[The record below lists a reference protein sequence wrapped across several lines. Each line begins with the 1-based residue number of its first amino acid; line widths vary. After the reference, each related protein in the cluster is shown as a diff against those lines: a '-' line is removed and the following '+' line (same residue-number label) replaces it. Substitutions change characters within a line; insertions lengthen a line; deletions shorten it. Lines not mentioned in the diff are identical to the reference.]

1 MSDFNLAAAITLQL
15 ATGAGAK
22 LAADINSHLDS
33 VKDIQPEI
41 KPTLVLSATAKKIFS
56 STAKKP
62 TIANVKVKVIN
73 NAVITNLLKDKTI
86 NIDVEFSDKAKKSI
100 DDFSTS
106 LSKLRESAKGFE
118 ELQKLVKYMNTIGKA
133 DFEALAGGDKVDTAA
148 SKRKAKAEK
157 AKAAYEDLVST
168 ITSLS
173 KKAGKG
179 EFVPLAIKAFEQ
191 LETKFKTTS
200 NLASRFSGVTGQVF
214 KNTKFAIESVF
225 AAFRDLE
232 REQRKATKAGLIPEN
247 EDDAKKNKLFKEFQK
262 AKVEALKV
270 LQTLDA
276 AEQIPLSS
284 AIKDVVKPMRDL
296 VSEANKYRKLISDIN
311 KEGREAKAT
320 GASPEVIKSI
330 KERIRLAKQASKSG
344 VSITSFKESEPYQES
359 VAQGKNF
366 TNIQRTAS
374 RAAAA
379 IESVREKLRIYN
391 TELDSDGAKATG
403 TRDTISKLANDY
415 EELVAAQV
423 KLGGPKSVEKI
434 TNGMNSLKI
443 SVSKVMDETK
453 DFDAV
458 LKSLN
463 DKKAFFDA
471 RGLKESAKQTEIQKN
486 ALIEAQ
492 KLGTNGPIS
501 TSSSVFQAA
510 NQGIESFAENE
521 KKINKF
527 ILAID
532 RLKASLQFSLGGG
545 QDFTDVGSEITKLEK
560 KITDSISNFDERKVR
575 DTLTGDSYKIRAKDK
590 LNKVIN
596 TSISSFGDA
605 AFESAGAGKG
615 ISKLGP
621 VAFSEGQ
628 KQLEKYIST
637 LNVTSDSYADI
648 GKNIDLVK
656 NKADKLFA
664 LATIKSEGGFI
675 GAISKSLGLAAKRLT
690 TFLFAARAIYGV
702 QNSIIDA
709 TASAVEL
716 DTEFTKLEQI
726 FAGSAGGAET
736 AKKSVENLSGQVLT
750 LAKNY
755 GLAATEIAKSAD
767 IFAQA
772 GIQGRSLEK
781 VLDISAR
788 ARLGPTFGSNIEI
801 SEAII
806 ASMNQFRLK
815 ADDMEN
821 VIGGISQVAAQFAV
835 ESDGITK
842 AIRRAG
848 GAFAAAKADS
858 QSYLSALGDFVGA
871 FTVLKE
877 QTREADETLATSLRN
892 VLNRLQRS
900 SVRKYLQENFQI
912 DLLDQQNQFI
922 GFSAAISKVANK
934 IKELNIKS
942 GDPRFAELVQKLAG
956 SLQSSR
962 LTSLLSGA
970 GDIEKAVAEFNKGG
984 ESLDRDA
991 NIAFGSLENKLGRA
1005 KAAVVELFTTLARS
1019 DALKAA
1025 VELFVVLTQSITGA
1039 VNALTQMGGALGFVL
1054 KGLLLYKAAAT
1065 AASILPQI
1073 ALKGLA
1079 GFSQSGILGPGRGLN
1094 TGGLVPGIGPNIDT
1108 EPYMLTKGEYV
1119 INRNSVSKYGKG
1131 FFNDLNS
1138 GNINFANRGSGPNG
1152 MLSALKGYAD
1162 GGEVGGGLDFLA
1174 FYLKKIG
1181 VLIKKELLDS
1191 VVKSFKLT
1199 DIQATDNPNIAK
1211 VGNWDSG
1218 KQELSVA
1225 GSLSGSTLDDTLLHE
1240 LSHGLEKEIRKSLGH
1255 LEVDKALALIPEEIR
1270 KQTRDRIKLSPDVY
1284 GKEGSSR
1291 YASSFKREL
1300 FADSSAAVLSGKA
1313 GPELDPIRRVL
1324 DAAGVGN
1331 KKDAIN
1337 ISSDGDIGKEAKGF
1351 FGFVKNQF
1359 NKLRGLADSALAG
1372 GGIANRYNN
1381 NPQVES
1387 GQAPRDPL
1395 PKRNARRRRRASAAE
1410 TVREDAFEQEFIN
1423 FQNVRDSGGQYE
1435 LEQKQLDK
1443 FNTNT
1448 KKGLTFEDLDYE
1460 DMQARRK
1467 GVRSTNTPRK
1477 ARRSAGREKARR
1489 EAEFLQSLDI
1499 VSGGPLSPEDFGK
1512 VTEPYK
1518 AIGEKQGPFQPSDDP
1533 NIMEARRRQASGKG
1547 RKARKKSSN
1556 INTTDLAVNQ
1566 LNESFNEVIDEVVN
1580 GQKKEVETI
1589 VKNNKSA
1596 KGRKRKVAAGLRVL
1610 SDDSLKGL
1618 TAGLGSAWINGSD
1631 AVSSVKSSRP
1641 SSSSGGL
1648 GYPSGPISPPNG
1660 NGPKPPGGNP
1670 PPNGPNPPGGGAAG
1684 AITKLFSNFGAMAA
1698 LTTLAGTGLAY
1709 FANSSKDAS
1718 EKVKAFTDAAIAA
1731 ISAVATYTA
1740 ITNLASGAVGKKAA
1754 GEAISSVVDATSSV
1768 VDATKGFGG
1777 GGFMDK
1783 YRKSGPTVIEQIRSQ
1798 GAFKGGGLF
1807 GRVGSVIGKA
1817 GSSVGGALATASFAK
1832 LGTVALNLAKW
1843 MGPQVLG
1850 AAVVAATSAMR
1861 SFTDSQIAASEKIIA
1876 KSTDEREVVE
1886 ERAKIDK
1893 LKSTGR
1899 GLGALGKIGGGALAG
1914 AAIGSVV
1921 PVVGTAIG
1929 AVVGG
1934 MAGLITT
1941 IFTDFK
1947 DSSIGALSL
1956 DFLKGIGDF
1965 LGGVVTVI
1973 GNGIGYVTGIIDS
1986 VVGSVAKKVG
1996 LGKSVEEQEK
2006 SRVLQSNLDKAGAN
2020 TNFLQKG
2027 LKRRGGIY
2035 KSDLDAAQRA
2045 IIQTRDATTGYSSL
2059 NEEDQGKVK
2068 AQAENLKGALDNANE
2083 FQRAQIINAAQKAG
2097 IDVAAIFKTVGIEF
2111 DIVATS
2117 SKIAADKLS
2126 KMFAEMTSVSERA
2139 QNLISNFNIG
2149 TESITNRAAGIAGEG
2164 TTGGVS
2170 SGLFDVLRKGGATNG
2185 AATAEA
2191 NKLFS
2196 DLEKFSPAAALNA
2209 RVEAGG
2215 ARVASD
2221 IKNQVANSNLKLDPN
2236 KGGNQLTTVL
2246 GDMFDKSVQG
2256 QSPEVRKRMEDMF
2269 DKYLASQ
2276 EEALN
2281 GAVAGGEPDTEKITN
2296 VVDGFTESIKRGG
2309 LDTAEAFNGANIQ
2322 FKQAMDGIIK
2332 RRIEYESKITDLTRA
2347 NVDRQRD
2354 LIEFRNKA
2362 VGKVDPAIN
2371 LRQARGLDAQ
2381 RQGILLR
2388 GTGLGGNASIADIR
2402 SRYDQLTASDPEGKD
2417 PATQALKDNLLKALQ
2432 ETASGTDSLA
2442 TAMREFDKASEKAK
2456 RRTEELSNAL
2466 LGTDENLFNT
2476 LKGISLQQR
2485 VLGAGDKTQA
2495 FLALQNSDDASRQA
2509 LQQRLGSD
2517 PELKQQFE
2525 AKLGISSN
2533 ISASREA
2540 RNVEG
2545 EIGKQI
2551 GAGDALIS
2559 INQNLADQMSG
2570 LAGEMIKNRESF
2582 NTFGLRINNFANA
2595 ANNLANNLG
2604 NIPQN
2609 IAHAH
2614 TFKVDPI
2621 QVSFT
2626 GAEALASLDGPFK
2639 NTINEIVNNKL
2650 ASFAESLKANN
2661 KGLTVS
2667 ALTGNTATA

>member
-22 LAADINSHLDS
+22 LAAEINSHLGS
-33 VKDIQPEI
+33 IKDVSPNI
-41 KPTLVLSATAKKIFS
+41 KPVLVLSAEAKKLFNS
-56 STAKKP
+56 SAKKP
-62 TIANVKVKVIN
+62 TSVNVKVN
-73 NAVITNLLKDKTI
+73 ITNNTALTDLLKDKKI
-86 NIDVEFSDKAKKSI
+86 NIDVEFSDKAKKAI

-133 DFEALAGGDKVDTAA
+133 DFESLTGGGKADAA
-148 SKRKAKAEK
+148 SKTKAKAEK

-168 ITSLS
+168 IASLG

-179 EFVPLAIKAFEQ
+179 EFVPFAIKTFEQ
-191 LETKFKTTS
+191 LQTKFKTTS
-200 NLASRFSGVTGQVF
+200 NLASRFSGVTGQTF

-225 AAFRDLE
+225 SAFRDIN
-232 REQRKATKAGLIPEN
+232 REQARASKSGLLQVDPNLQKQFE
-247 EDDAKKNKLFKEFQK
+247 K

-270 LQTLDA
+270 LQTLDS
-276 AEQIPLSS
+276 AEQIPLAS

-296 VSEANKYRKLISDIN
+296 VSEATKYRRLISDIN
-311 KEGREAKAT
+311 KEGIEAKAT

-330 KERIRLAKQASKSG
+330 KERLKLAKDARKSG
-344 VSITSFKESEPYQES
+344 VSVSSFKESDPYQDS
-359 VAQGKNF
+359 LAQGKNF
-366 TNIQRTAS
+366 TNIQRTAL
-374 RAAAA
+374 RAAT
-379 IESVREKLRIYN
+379 SVEKFREELRIYN
-391 TELDSDGAKATG
+391 SELNSEGAVATKAKDRITALVDGFESVYKAQAKTG
-403 TRDTISKLANDY
+403 GTKAV
-415 EELVAAQV
+415 EE
-423 KLGGPKSVEKI
+423 I

-471 RGLKESAKQTEIQKN
+471 RGLKESAALTEKQKN
-486 ALIEAQ
+486 ALIQAQ
-492 KLGTNGPIS
+492 KLGTNGPIN
-501 TSSSVFQAA
+501 TSSGVFQAA

-545 QDFTDVGSEITKLEK
+545 QDFTDVGSKLTALEK
-560 KITDSISNFDERKVR
+560 KMSDSINNFDERKVR

-596 TSISSFGDA
+596 TSISSFQDA
-605 AFESAGAGKG
+605 AFESSSAGKG

-621 VAFSEGQ
+621 VAFSDAQ
-628 KQLEKYIST
+628 KQLESYVST

-702 QNSIIDA
+702 QNAIIDA

-726 FAGSAGGAET
+726 FAGSAGGADT
-736 AKKSVENLSGQVLT
+736 AKKSVESLSTQVLT

-848 GAFAAAKADS
+848 GAFAAAKADG
-858 QSYLSALGDFVGA
+858 QSYLSSLGDFVGA

-912 DLLDQQNQFI
+912 DLLDQENQFI
-922 GFSAAISKVANK
+922 GFAASISKISNK
-934 IKELNIKS
+934 IKDLNIKS
-942 GDPRFAELVQKLAG
+942 GDPRFSELVQKLAG

-962 LTSLLSGA
+962 LTSLLRGA
-970 GDIEKAVAEFNKGG
+970 GDIEKAVAEFNRGG
-984 ESLDRDA
+984 ASLDRDA
-991 NIAFGSLENKLGRA
+991 EIAFGSLENKLGRA

-1025 VELFVVLTQSITGA
+1025 VELFVVLTQSVTGA
-1039 VNALTQMGGALGFVL
+1039 VNALSQMGGILGGVL
-1054 KGLLLYKAAAT
+1054 KGLLLYKAAAS
-1065 AASILPQI
+1065 AASILPQV

-1079 GFSQSGILGPGRGLN
+1079 GLSQSGILGPGRGLN
-1094 TGGLVPGIGPNIDT
+1094 TGGLVPGIGPNKDT

-1119 INRNSVSKYGKG
+1119 INRNSVSKYGRA

-1138 GNINFANRGSGPNG
+1138 GKINYAATGSGPNG
-1152 MLSALKGYAD
+1152 LLSGGGISGLSSYLKEIGVVVAEQLLSQIVSSVD
-1162 GGEVGGGLDFLA
+1162 VIKGNFSVGGGA
-1174 FYLKKIG
+1174 
-1181 VLIKKELLDS
+1181 
-1191 VVKSFKLT
+1191 
-1199 DIQATDNPNIAK
+1199 P
-1211 VGNWDSG
+1211 DSG
-1218 KQELSVA
+1218 NRGKYNSKNKKLSISGA
-1225 GSLSGSTLDDTLLHE
+1225 LSGNDLEDVLLHE
-1240 LSHGLEKEIRKSLGH
+1240 LVHGLEKKVKQAVGDLKFDQALEQIPDSIKQKTINRAKS
-1255 LEVDKALALIPEEIR
+1255 R
-1270 KQTRDRIKLSPDVY
+1270 PDVY
-1284 GKEGSSR
+1284 GEEGSEK
-1291 YASSFKREL
+1291 YKKKIKREI
-1300 FADSSAAVLSGKA
+1300 FADAGSAALTGRGGA
-1313 GPELDPIRRVL
+1313 GLEPIKQLLKSVGVERRVDVDNRIAANNIPIR
-1324 DAAGVGN
+1324 D
-1331 KKDAIN
+1331 
-1337 ISSDGDIGKEAKGF
+1337 SSDVIRAIR
-1351 FGFVKNQF
+1351 NQ
-1359 NKLRGLADSALAG
+1359 G
-1372 GGIANRYNN
+1372 
-1381 NPQVES
+1381 P
-1387 GQAPRDPL
+1387 APR
-1395 PKRNARRRRRASAAE
+1395 E
-1410 TVREDAFEQEFIN
+1410 I
-1423 FQNVRDSGGQYE
+1423 
-1435 LEQKQLDK
+1435 
-1443 FNTNT
+1443 
-1448 KKGLTFEDLDYE
+1448 
-1460 DMQARRK
+1460 
-1467 GVRSTNTPRK
+1467 
-1477 ARRSAGREKARR
+1477 
-1489 EAEFLQSLDI
+1489 
-1499 VSGGPLSPEDFGK
+1499 
-1512 VTEPYK
+1512 
-1518 AIGEKQGPFQPSDDP
+1518 QGPP
-1533 NIMEARRRQASGKG
+1533 NR
-1547 RKARKKSSN
+1547 
-1556 INTTDLAVNQ
+1556 
-1566 LNESFNEVIDEVVN
+1566 FN
-1580 GQKKEVETI
+1580 G
-1589 VKNNKSA
+1589 
-1596 KGRKRKVAAGLRVL
+1596 
-1610 SDDSLKGL
+1610 
-1618 TAGLGSAWINGSD
+1618 GSQ
-1631 AVSSVKSSRP
+1631 P
-1641 SSSSGGL
+1641 SSSGFS
-1648 GYPSGPISPPNG
+1648 
-1660 NGPKPPGGNP
+1660 
-1670 PPNGPNPPGGGAAG
+1670 GGGASG
-1684 AITKLFSNFGAMAA
+1684 GIISKLLSNFGAMAA

-1740 ITNLASGAVGKKAA
+1740 ITNLASSALAKKTT
-1754 GEAISSVVDATSSV
+1754 GDVIGNVIDK
-1768 VDATKGFGG
+1768 TKGFGG
-1777 GGFMDK
+1777 GGFFDK
-1783 YRKSGPTVIEQIRSQ
+1783 YGVNGNTSAKSVAGRIGPAID
-1798 GAFKGGGLF
+1798 GKL
-1807 GRVGSVIGKA
+1807 GSIIGN
-1817 GSSVGGALATASFAK
+1817 VGGKLSTAMPSFAK
-1832 LGTVALNLAKW
+1832 LGGYVGNIAKL

-1850 AAVVAATSAMR
+1850 AALVGATSALR
-1861 SFTDSQIAASEKIIA
+1861 SFTESQIAASEKIIA
-1876 KSTDEREVVE
+1876 NSTDEREVAQ

-1893 LKSTGR
+1893 LKSSSS
-1899 GLGALGKIGGGALAG
+1899 GLGAAGKIGGGALAG
-1914 AAIGSVV
+1914 AALGSVV
-1921 PVVGTAIG
+1921 PVIGTAVG
-1929 AVVGG
+1929 AVAGG
-1934 MAGLITT
+1934 LTGLVAT
-1941 IFTDFK
+1941 FVTDLK
-1947 DSSIGALSL
+1947 SSNTGGLVA
-1956 DFLKGIGDF
+1956 DFLKGAKEWIGAF
-1965 LGGVVTVI
+1965 FSVI
-1973 GNGIGYVTGIIDS
+1973 GNSIGYITGKIDS
-1986 VVGSVAKKVG
+1986 AVGFIAKKVG

-2006 SRVLQSNLDKAGAN
+2006 SRALQGNLDKAGAN
-2020 TNFLQKG
+2020 TNALNKG

-2035 KSDLDAAQRA
+2035 KSDFDAAQRA
-2045 IIQTRDATTGYSSL
+2045 IVQTSAATTGYSSL

-2083 FQRAQIINAAQKAG
+2083 FQRSKIIDAAQKSG
-2097 IDVAAIFKTVGIEF
+2097 INIAEMFKTVGIEF
-2111 DIVATS
+2111 DIVATN

-2126 KMFAEMTSVSERA
+2126 KMFAEMASVSERS
-2139 QNLISNFNIG
+2139 QNLISNLNIG

-2185 AATAEA
+2185 AATVEA
-2191 NKLFS
+2191 NKLFK
-2196 DLEKFSPAAALNA
+2196 DLESFSPAAALNA
-2209 RVEAGG
+2209 KVEAGG
-2215 ARVASD
+2215 ARAASD
-2221 IKNQVANSNLKLDPN
+2221 IKNKVANSNIQIDPS
-2236 KGGNQLTTVL
+2236 KGGDQLAVTL
-2246 GDMFDKSVQG
+2246 GDMFDKATQG

-2281 GAVAGGEPDTEKITN
+2281 GAVAGGQLDTEKVTGVI
-2296 VVDGFTESIKRGG
+2296 DGFTESIKRGG
-2309 LDTAEAFNGANIQ
+2309 LDTAEAFNGANAQ

-2332 RRIEYESKITDLTRA
+2332 RRIEYESKITDLAKA
-2347 NVDRQRD
+2347 NVDRQKD

-2362 VGKVDPAIN
+2362 AGKVDPAIN
-2371 LRQARGLDAQ
+2371 LQQARGLDAQ

-2388 GTGLGGNASIADIR
+2388 GTGLGGNASVADIR
-2402 SRYDQLTASDPEGKD
+2402 GRYDQLTASDPQGKD

-2432 ETASGTDSLA
+2432 ETASGTDSLT

-2495 FLALQNSDDASRQA
+2495 FLALQNSDDTSRQA

-2517 PELKQQFE
+2517 PELKREFE
-2525 AKLGISSN
+2525 TKLGISSN

-2540 RNVEG
+2540 QNVEG
-2545 EIGKQI
+2545 EIGKQV
-2551 GAGDALIS
+2551 GAGNALIS

-2582 NTFGLRINNFANA
+2582 NTFGLQINNFANA

-2621 QVSFT
+2621 QVTFT

-2639 NTINEIVNNKL
+2639 NTINEIVNSKL